1 MADLLFSINEFILPI
16 SFEDQTI
23 TEADKYF
30 MHENNL
36 DEHTMKKMKAL
47 AMFLRRET
55 LKEDILREEGSDS

>member
-1 MADLLFSINEFILPI
+1 MKEEITI

-30 MHENNL
+30 MRENNL

-47 AMFLRRET
+47 AMFLRREN
-55 LKEDILREEGSDS
+55 LRISVESPV

>member
-30 MHENNL
+30 MRENNL

-47 AMFLRRET
+47 AMFLRREN
-55 LKEDILREEGSDS
+55 LRISIESPV

>member
-1 MADLLFSINEFILPI
+1 MASLLFSINEFILPI
-16 SFEDQTI
+16 SYEDQPI

-30 MHENNL
+30 MRENNV

-55 LKEDILREEGSDS
+55 LKDNISRIRGE